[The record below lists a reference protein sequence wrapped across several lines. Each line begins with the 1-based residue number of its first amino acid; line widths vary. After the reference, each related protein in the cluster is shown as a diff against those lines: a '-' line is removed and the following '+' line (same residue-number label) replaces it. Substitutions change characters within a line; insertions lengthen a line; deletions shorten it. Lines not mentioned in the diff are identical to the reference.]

1 MIHKPM
7 QTATIHDLKKELEN
21 TPSTQLIELCIRLA
35 KYKKENKEL
44 LNYLL
49 FESFDENAYIENINN
64 ETDSLFAEITQT
76 NLYFVK
82 KSIRKILRLINKH
95 IRYTASKEA
104 EVRLLIHFCQK
115 MKTSGIPFTKSTA
128 LDNLYKAQI
137 KKVNKTLDMLH
148 EDLRYDYIKMLKDL

>member
-1 MIHKPM
+1 M

-21 TPSTQLIELCIRLA
+21 TAAPRLIELCIRLA

-49 FESFDENAYIENINN
+49 FESFDENAYIENINH
-64 ETDSLFAEITQT
+64 ETDELFAEITQT

-82 KSIRKILRLINKH
+82 KSVRKILRLINKH
-95 IRYTASKEA
+95 IRYTGSKEA

-115 MKTSGIPFTKSTA
+115 LNSSGIPFTKSTA
-128 LDNLYKAQI
+128 LENLYKAQL
-137 KKVNKTLDMLH
+137 KKINKTLKTFH
-148 EDLRYDYIKMLKDL
+148 EDLRYDYLKMLKDL

>member
-1 MIHKPM
+1 M

-21 TPSTQLIELCIRLA
+21 TPAPQLIELCIRLA

-64 ETDSLFAEITQT
+64 ETDELFAEITQT

-95 IRYTASKEA
+95 IRYIGSKEA

-115 MKTSGIPFTKSTA
+115 LNSSDIPFTKSTA
-128 LDNLYKAQI
+128 LDNLYKAQL
-137 KKVNKTLDMLH
+137 KKINKTLDTLH

>member
-1 MIHKPM
+1 M

-21 TPSTQLIELCIRLA
+21 TAAPRLIELCIRLA

-49 FESFDENAYIENINN
+49 FESFDENAYIENINH
-64 ETDSLFAEITQT
+64 ETDELFAEITQT

-82 KSIRKILRLINKH
+82 KSVRKILRLINKH
-95 IRYTASKEA
+95 IRYTGSKEA

-115 MKTSGIPFTKSTA
+115 LNSSGIPFTKSTA
-128 LDNLYKAQI
+128 LDNLYKAQL
-137 KKVNKTLDMLH
+137 KKINKTLKTFH
-148 EDLRYDYIKMLKDL
+148 EDLRYDYLKMLKDL

>member
-1 MIHKPM
+1 M

-21 TPSTQLIELCIRLA
+21 TAAPRLIELCIRLA

-49 FESFDENAYIENINN
+49 FESFDENTYIENINT
-64 ETDSLFAEITQT
+64 ETDELFAEISQT

-82 KSIRKILRLINKH
+82 KSVRKILRLINKH
-95 IRYTASKEA
+95 IRYTGSKEA

-115 MKTSGIPFTKSTA
+115 LNSSGIPFTKSTA
-128 LDNLYKAQI
+128 LDNLYKAQV
-137 KKVNKTLDMLH
+137 KKINKTLETFH
-148 EDLRYDYIKMLKDL
+148 EDLRYDYLKMLKDL

>member
-1 MIHKPM
+1 M

-21 TPSTQLIELCIRLA
+21 TAAPQLIELCIRLA

-64 ETDSLFAEITQT
+64 ETDELFAEITHT
-76 NLYFVK
+76 NLYFIK
-82 KSIRKILRLINKH
+82 KSVRKILRLINKH
-95 IRYTASKEA
+95 IRYTGSKEA

-115 MKTSGIPFTKSTA
+115 LNSSGISYSKSTA
-128 LDNLYKAQI
+128 LDNLYKAQL
-137 KKVNKTLDMLH
+137 KKINKTLESFH
-148 EDLRYDYIKMLKDL
+148 EDLRYDYLKMLKDL